1 MVFHLRVDGLNVSD
15 LAETTIQRKVK
26 RKDRNK
32 KKKNEN
38 AEDRGGKENVD
49 IDKKKNMRTGKDNAE
64 EERSQNSEK
73 ENSIR
78 SKRLV
83 AKASP
88 YKLKHVNENTEN
100 TSVDKVVERVGQM
113 AIKQKNTL
121 SSKAGKNTATGPFA
135 IPASPKQMRGSSV
148 SKRQIIHQSKSSV
161 ENGKENHDDGDDS
174 IVSGFVGSS
183 VRAKSDVT
191 RRPALNT
198 VEERED
204 GSDRDSLVSN
214 FVNIRKAKSF
224 NQREQD
230 AEGFSC
236 DFCGTEYDD
245 AKDLRRHM
253 KAKHR

>member
-1 MVFHLRVDGLNVSD
+1 LNVSD

-32 KKKNEN
+32 KNRDEN
-38 AEDRGGKENVD
+38 AKDRGEKENVD
-49 IDKKKNMRTGKDNAE
+49 IDKKKNMRTGRDNAE
-64 EERSQNSEK
+64 EERSQTSER

-113 AIKQKNTL
+113 AIKQKNIL
-121 SSKAGKNTATGPFA
+121 SSKTSKNPATGAFA
-135 IPASPKQMRGSSV
+135 IPASPKQMSRSSV
-148 SKRQIIHQSKSSV
+148 SKRQIIHRSKSSV
-161 ENGKENHDDGDDS
+161 EDGKENHDDGDDS

-214 FVNIRKAKSF
+214 FVNNRKAKSF
-224 NQREQD
+224 NQQELD
-230 AEGFSC
+230 AEGFPC
-236 DFCGTEYDD
+236 DFCGTEYDS

>member
-1 MVFHLRVDGLNVSD
+1 MIFHLRVDGLNASD
-15 LAETTIQRKVK
+15 LEETTIQRKVK

-32 KKKNEN
+32 KKKDEN
-38 AEDRGGKENVD
+38 AEDRGGMENVD
-49 IDKKKNMRTGKDNAE
+49 IDKKNMRTGKDNAE
-64 EERSQNSEK
+64 EERSQTSEK

-83 AKASP
+83 EKASP
-88 YKLKHVNENTEN
+88 FKLKHVNENTEN

-113 AIKQKNTL
+113 AIKQKNIL
-121 SSKAGKNTATGPFA
+121 SSKTGKNTATGPFA
-135 IPASPKQMRGSSV
+135 IPASPKQSV
-148 SKRQIIHQSKSSV
+148 SKRQIIHRSKSSV
-161 ENGKENHDDGDDS
+161 LDGKENHDDGDDS
-174 IVSGFVGSS
+174 IVSGFVGSA

-198 VEERED
+198 VQERED

-214 FVNIRKAKSF
+214 FVNNRKAKSL
-224 NQREQD
+224 NQRDMD

-236 DFCGTEYDD
+236 DFCGTEYDN
-245 AKDLRRHM
+245 AKDLRRHI

>member
-1 MVFHLRVDGLNVSD
+1 MVFHLRVDGLNASD

-32 KKKNEN
+32 KKKDEN

-49 IDKKKNMRTGKDNAE
+49 IDKKKNMRTGRDNAE
-64 EERSQNSEK
+64 EERSQTSEK

-78 SKRLV
+78 SKRLIE
-83 AKASP
+83 KASP

-100 TSVDKVVERVGQM
+100 ASVDKVVERVGQM

-121 SSKAGKNTATGPFA
+121 SSKTGKNTATGPFA
-135 IPASPKQMRGSSV
+135 IPASPKQMSGSSV
-148 SKRQIIHQSKSSV
+148 SKRQIIHRSKSSV
-161 ENGKENHDDGDDS
+161 RENHDDGDDS
-174 IVSGFVGSS
+174 IVSGFVGS
-183 VRAKSDVT
+183 VARAKSDVT
-191 RRPALNT
+191 RRPVLNT

-214 FVNIRKAKSF
+214 FVNNRKAKSF
-224 NQREQD
+224 NQRELD